1 METKKQKGLSIGVD
15 LGTVNTLV
23 YVAGKGVVFN
33 EPSVVAYNNETG
45 ETIAVGKEAAKM
57 VGKTHHRI
65 TISKP
70 LHLGVISDIRS
81 AGTLIEYVLQK
92 IDKDS
97 YDLSASTLLLSCP
110 SEVTQIE
117 RDSLIELASD
127 LGIGECFIE
136 EEVKAGAIGAGA
148 DIFKPQG
155 AMVIDIGGGSTDI
168 GVLSLGDIVNSESIR
183 VAGTFFDEAIIK
195 HIQFTHQVLIG
206 SISAEKI
213 KKEIGTLDEALS
225 GASETMK
232 IAGRDLLTGLPKE
245 IEVTQKEIRDV
256 LIEAFE
262 EIVNTAQRVLQ
273 QTPPE
278 LAADII
284 NDGIIVNGGGALIHG
299 IADFLSNRLQVDV
312 KITNNALT
320 AICEGTKVLL
330 KNKGSYLVKPLD

>member
-1 METKKQKGLSIGVD
+1 MEAKKKKGLKIGVD
-15 LGTVNTLV
+15 LGTANTLV

-45 ETIAVGKEAAKM
+45 ETIGVGKEAAKM
-57 VGKTHHRI
+57 VGKTHERI
-65 TISKP
+65 RISKP
-70 LHLGVISDIRS
+70 LHLGVISDIKS
-81 AGTLIEYVLQK
+81 AGTLIEYVLDNL
-92 IDKDS
+92 DKGS
-97 YDLSASTLLLSCP
+97 HDLSESTLLLCCP

-117 RDSLIELASD
+117 RESLIELASD

-136 EEVKAGAIGAGA
+136 EEVKAGVIGSGV
-148 DIFKPQG
+148 DIFTAHG
-155 AMVIDIGGGSTDI
+155 TMVIDIGGGSTDI
-168 GVLSLGDIVNSESIR
+168 GVLSLGDIVTSESIR

-213 KKEIGTLDEALS
+213 KKQIGTLDEELS
-225 GASETMK
+225 SASDTMK

-245 IEVTQKEIRDV
+245 IEITQKEIRDV
-256 LIEAFE
+256 LVECFE

-284 NDGIIVNGGGALIHG
+284 NDGIIVNGGGALINH
-299 IADFLSNRLQVDV
+299 IEEFLSNRLNVVV
-312 KITNNALT
+312 KRTDNPLT

-330 KNKGSYLVKPLD
+330 KNSGSYLVKPLD